1 MINSISVIISIV
13 LSVLA
18 FLVSVGNLYME
29 KSYSSIIG
37 N

>member
-1 MINSISVIISIV
+1 MINSISLIISIV

-18 FLVSVGNLYME
+18 FFVSVGNLYLE
-29 KSYSSIIG
+29 KSYSLIIG